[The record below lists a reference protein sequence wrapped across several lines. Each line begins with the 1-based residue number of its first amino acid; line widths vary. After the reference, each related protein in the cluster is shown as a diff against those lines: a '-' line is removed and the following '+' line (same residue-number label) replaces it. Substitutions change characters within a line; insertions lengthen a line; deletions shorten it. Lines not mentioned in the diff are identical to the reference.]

1 MPAQITV
8 SHNVKAVLRTLKNFR
23 VQTIPQLRD
32 ETVSIIEKVMRKMQK
47 PGAPS
52 TSPVNWDSERQ
63 RRFVLAK
70 LRLEGN
76 LPYSRTNQYINGWSI
91 EKTPRGTL
99 LKNPTPGSLYI
110 SGGARGDRQSNIH
123 KNRWTKLRD
132 AVDEVMQ
139 KTPQYIAENLRK
151 LVKRD

>member
-1 MPAQITV
+1 MPAQITI
-8 SHNVKAVLRTLKNFR
+8 SHNVKAVLRTMKRFR

-32 ETVSIIEKVMRKMQK
+32 ETAAIVGKVMRLMQK

-70 LRLEGN
+70 LRLANN
-76 LPYSRTNQYINGWSI
+76 LPYSRSNQYINGWSI
-91 EKTPRGTL
+91 QETPHGTL
-99 LKNPTPGSLYI
+99 LMNPTPGSLYI

-132 AVDEVMQ
+132 AVDAVMQ

>member
-1 MPAQITV
+1 MPAQITI
-8 SHNVKAVLRTLKNFR
+8 SHNVKAVLRTMKRFR

-32 ETVSIIEKVMRKMQK
+32 ETAAIVEKVMRLMQK

-70 LRLEGN
+70 LRLANN
-76 LPYSRTNQYINGWSI
+76 LPYSRSNQYINGWSI
-91 EKTPRGTL
+91 QETPHGTL

-132 AVDEVMQ
+132 AVDAVMQ